1 MKRHPSLI
9 ALSREHHAALSL
21 ANRVKKA
28 ALAGDAAHIEAVR
41 GEVVAR
47 FEAELA
53 PHFAEEEL
61 NLLPRLAAL
70 GEAALVARTLDE
82 HRALRALVRRLAAPA
97 AIAETGDC
105 LAEFGNLL
113 AAHVRF
119 EERELFERAQALHAQ
134 HGETMALPALP
145 ALPV

>member
-1 MKRHPSLI
+1 MKRHPSLL

-28 ALAGDAAHIEAVR
+28 ALAGDAARIGAAR
-41 GEVVAR
+41 GEVVTR

-61 NLLPRLAAL
+61 TLLPRLASL

-97 AIAETGDC
+97 AIPEAGAC

-119 EERELFERAQALHAQ
+119 EERELFERAQALLAK
-134 HGETMALPALP
+134 HGETAALPAV
-145 ALPV
+145 PV